1 MQLHTKIWRKTCCT
15 EDRKV
20 TCTIT
25 NPSRSLTEN
34 HITSLADGTYRIGCY
49 TPFEEVF
56 SVCSWLALTTTNAL
70 DECGVYNDCPKINC
84 AKHIY
89 CSKKREL
96 VCGIS
101 HRGQEKTFRNCCKL
115 RKVNCILKTGWRK
128 MYDGQCGK
136 CA

>member
-49 TPFEEVF
+49 TPFEEGTVR
-56 SVCSWLALTTTNAL
+56 SVKKETEELFLLTPLNEDMLSQVNSIIKGCVYLPNTIFCNPPESVTGHVPHTSVSNNVL
-70 DECGVYNDCPKINC
+70 SGVV
-84 AKHIY
+84 
-89 CSKKREL
+89 KKL
-96 VCGIS
+96 II
-101 HRGQEKTFRNCCKL
+101 KP
-115 RKVNCILKTGWRK
+115 
-128 MYDGQCGK
+128 
-136 CA
+136 